1 MLHPPLE
8 VEQGAH
14 NGMPDDG
21 GTTATGVHC
30 CVLEIPKQFKWAR
43 YPTSIQYGE
52 VRTYSL
58 SLSHFKVHLQKE
70 RNSPSCDILLRL
82 RQWDTL

>member
-30 CVLEIPKQFKWAR
+30 CVLEIPIPKQLSTVPIR
-43 YPTSIQYGE
+43 C
-52 VRTYSL
+52 TYFFVYQMS
-58 SLSHFKVHLQKE
+58 
-70 RNSPSCDILLRL
+70 R
-82 RQWDTL
+82 